1 MNISTKTLSV
11 LEYDNITTRL
21 SELAP
26 TEGAS
31 ELARM
36 LRPSGDIET
45 VTRRLDKTTDA
56 KKLISQKGMPS
67 FFGVCDVSSH
77 IQRAEKGATLS
88 MTELLEVARVLTC
101 ARALSEYVREDKP
114 YETSLDEL
122 FARLITCR
130 SLEDRIN
137 RSILSDD
144 MMADEASSELAN
156 IRRKIKAANNKIRDS
171 LQKLVSSSSYS
182 KYLQENIVTM
192 RNGRYV
198 VPVKVEYRSEIKG
211 MVHDTSASGA
221 TVFVEPTGVVD
232 ANNELKVLEGKEQKE
247 IDRILLELSAMCAE
261 VSGTILAD
269 YRNITE
275 LAFYFAC
282 GQLSI
287 DMRAQPPCISSNRTL
302 SLIDARH
309 PLIPRDRVVPITV
322 DIKDRYDT

>member
-1 MNISTKTLSV
+1 MNISNKTLSV
-11 LEYDNITTRL
+11 LEYDKIILRL

-26 TEGAS
+26 TEGAA

-36 LRPSGDIET
+36 LRPSEDIET

-56 KKLISQKGMPS
+56 KKLILQKGMPS
-67 FFGVCDVSSH
+67 FYGIRDVSSH

-101 ARALSEYVREDKP
+101 ARTLSDYIREDKP

-122 FARLITCR
+122 FARLICCR

-144 MMADEASSELAN
+144 MVADEASSELAS

-221 TVFVEPTGVVD
+221 TVFIEPSGVVD

-247 IDRILLELSAMCAE
+247 IDRILLELSSLCAE
-261 VSGTILAD
+261 VSGT
-269 YRNITE
+269 
-275 LAFYFAC
+275 
-282 GQLSI
+282 
-287 DMRAQPPCISSNRTL
+287 
-302 SLIDARH
+302 
-309 PLIPRDRVVPITV
+309 
-322 DIKDRYDT
+322 